1 MTASTR
7 GILYPARLPTFT
19 RLPPPPSVADLVR
32 WFWVPQWDVDPGR
45 TSRQHVVAFPACNL
59 VVESGAGDPF
69 AALAGPTTRRSH
81 RDLTGRGWAVGA
93 LLRPAAVPA
102 FTDDPAAL
110 RDAYV
115 RVEAPD
121 LVTAVSAAMSTAA
134 GAQVPAEQV
143 RRAVGEFARR
153 LAARVPEVTAE
164 GRLAN
169 AVADLLDGDPS
180 VLRLEDAASRL
191 GVSARTLQRLARR
204 HVGLPPA
211 AMIRR
216 RRLQEAAERL
226 RTDPGTD
233 LAALAAD
240 LGYADHG
247 HLTRDFRAVLGTV
260 PSEYRRE
267 HPAPGAS

>member
-1 MTASTR
+1 M
-7 GILYPARLPTFT
+7 PTFT
-19 RLPPPPSVADLVR
+19 RLPPPPAVAELVR
-32 WFWVPQWDVDPGR
+32 WFWVPQWDLDPGR
-45 TSRQHVVAFPACNL
+45 TSRQHVVAYPACNL
-59 VVESGAGDPF
+59 VVEPGDGTPF

-81 RDLTGRGWAVGA
+81 RDITGRGWAVGA

-102 FTDDPAAL
+102 LTDDPGAL

-115 RVEAPD
+115 RVDAPD
-121 LVTAVSAAMSTAA
+121 LVAAVSAAMSTTATGTTAA
-134 GAQVPAEQV
+134 GTTAAGTAQVPAEGV
-143 RRAVGEFARR
+143 RRAVEEFARW
-153 LAARVPEVTAE
+153 LAARVPEVPAE
-164 GRLAN
+164 ARLAN

-191 GVSARTLQRLARR
+191 GISVRTLQRLARR

-211 AMIRR
+211 AMVRR

-233 LAALAAD
+233 LAALAAE
-240 LGYADHG
+240 LGYADHA
-247 HLTRDFRAVLGTV
+247 HLTRDFRAVLGTA

-267 HPAPGAS
+267 HPAPGAP